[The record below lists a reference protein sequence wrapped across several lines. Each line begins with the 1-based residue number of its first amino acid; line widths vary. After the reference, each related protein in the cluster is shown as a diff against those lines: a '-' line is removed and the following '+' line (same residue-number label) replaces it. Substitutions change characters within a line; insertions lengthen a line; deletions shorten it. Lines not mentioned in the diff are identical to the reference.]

1 MKKVIRNNLQ
11 MLRYIWKQQKI
22 IFFVAALFCL
32 CDILSPIE
40 DTYLPKLIIDCLYEH
55 KSFRQM
61 VPLILFLLAIA
72 LYKAI
77 IWPLYK
83 NYFSPIA
90 KVKISKALNVEMM
103 HKTKKLDLKCF
114 ENEEFYNQY
123 TRALNELDERAY
135 KVFESLVA
143 FLRYLLYI
151 SVLVGIIVKLDSMLI
166 IFSVTC
172 AAISIWANKKVAKLS
187 YEFNNGLTSA
197 QRKCDYTKRIL
208 YIPEYAKETRAYP
221 MTDLLISKFKK
232 YTDEK
237 IVLYKSNGKKITI
250 ASILPEIVT
259 TLCLQGVV
267 VAYLIYKI
275 INGALTPGDFIAL
288 FLATLQFSN
297 QLTGLGN
304 QLNDFY
310 ANSLYVDNINKVF
323 GYEPE
328 IEGREGGGNS
338 SVSFQEI
345 AFKNVSFTYEDVS
358 QKQALDKINLKI
370 KKGEKIAVVGL
381 NGSGKSTLIK
391 LLLNLYNPSQGRI
404 ELNGEDIK
412 KYPVREYRNIFGIIF
427 QDYHS
432 LSFSISDNILFKEGN
447 EEERG
452 AVKRALDRTGML
464 KKVEKL
470 KFGID
475 TPISRELFED
485 GTMFSGGELQSIML
499 SRLFLKAYDI
509 LILDEPTS
517 ALDAYA
523 EYLIYEELFSKK
535 HEDQTAIIISH
546 QLIATRNAD
555 IIYYMENG
563 KIMESGSH
571 DELMQLNGKYAQ
583 LYNIQRNYYDSEQA
597 SEEFKENVGRENSV
611 AG

>member
-11 MLRYIWKQQKI
+11 MLRYIWKHQKI
-22 IFFVAALFCL
+22 IFLVAALFCL
-32 CDILSPIE
+32 CDIISPIE
-40 DTYLPKLIIDCLYEH
+40 DTYLPKLIIDCLYEN
-55 KSFRQM
+55 KGFRQM
-61 VPLILFLLAIA
+61 VPLIVFFLAIG
-72 LYKAI
+72 LYKVV
-77 IWPLYK
+77 IWPLYR

-103 HKTKKLDLKCF
+103 DKTKELDLKCF
-114 ENEEFYNQY
+114 ENEAFYNQY
-123 TRALNELDERAY
+123 TRALNELDARAY
-135 KVFESLVA
+135 KVFESLIA
-143 FLRYLLYI
+143 LLRYLLYI
-151 SVLVGIIVKLDSMLI
+151 SVLVGIIVKLDSVLI
-166 IFSVTC
+166 VFAVIC
-172 AAISIWANKKVAKLS
+172 AVISIWANKKIAKLS

-221 MTDLLISKFKK
+221 MTDLLISKFNK
-232 YTDEK
+232 YTEEK
-237 IVLYKSNGKKITI
+237 IVLYKSSGKKITA
-250 ASILPEIVT
+250 ASIIPEIVT

-288 FLATLQFSN
+288 YLATLQFSN

-304 QLNDFY
+304 KLNDFY

-323 GYEPE
+323 DYEPE
-328 IEGREGGGNS
+328 IEGRKGGGNKGA
-338 SVSFQEI
+338 SFREI
-345 AFKNVSFTYEDVS
+345 AFKNVSFAYEDVS
-358 QKQALDKINLKI
+358 KKQALDKINLKI
-370 KKGEKIAVVGL
+370 TKGEKIAVVGL

-391 LLLNLYNPSQGRI
+391 LLLNLYNPSEGRI

-412 KYPVREYRNIFGIIF
+412 EYPIQDYRSIFGIIF

-432 LSFSISDNILFKEGN
+432 LSFSISDNILFKEGS
-447 EEERG
+447 EEERA
-452 AVKRALDRTGML
+452 AVKRALDKAGML

-470 KFGID
+470 KSGID
-475 TPISRELFED
+475 TPISKELFED

-499 SRLFLKAYDI
+499 SRLFLKAYDV

-523 EYLIYEELFSKK
+523 EYQIYNEFFSKK
-535 HEDQTAIIISH
+535 HEEQTAIIISH

-563 KIMESGSH
+563 RIIESGNHS
-571 DELMQLNGKYAQ
+571 ELMGLDGKYAQ
-583 LYNIQRNYYDSEQA
+583 LYNIQRNYYGSEQA
-597 SEEFKENVGRENSV
+597 SEEFEENVRRRLIREF
-611 AG
+611 